1 VNVFAWHVHG
11 SWMTAFVQGAHRY
24 LVPVLPDRGVDG
36 RGRARTYEWPD
47 TAVEVTPEEAADADV
62 DVVVLQ
68 RPEELAGLAT
78 RWLGGRVPGRD
89 LPAVYVEHNTPQGRI
104 DDMRHPVADRRD
116 LLLVHVTHFNRL
128 MWDTGTTPTTVV
140 EHGIVDPGHR
150 YTGELGRLAVVINE
164 ARRRRRVTGTDL
176 LARFDAV
183 APVDLFGMDADSLGG
198 IDLPQAKLHDELAR
212 RRVYVHP
219 FRWTSLGLS
228 LLEAMH
234 LGMPVVALG
243 TTEVP
248 EAIPGDVG
256 VVSNRVD
263 VLCDRAAE
271 LLADRNA
278 AVDLGWSAR
287 AYARE
292 RYGLER
298 FLRDWD
304 AVFAEVVG

>member
-1 VNVFAWHVHG
+1 
-11 SWMTAFVQGAHRY
+11 MTAFVQGAHRY
-24 LVPVLPDRGVDG
+24 LVPVLPDRGADG

-89 LPAVYVEHNTPQGRI
+89 VPAVYVEHNTPQGRI

-150 YTGELGRLAVVINE
+150 YTGELERLAVVINE

-248 EAIPGDVG
+248 EALPGDVG

-271 LLADRNA
+271 LLADRDA
-278 AVDLGWSAR
+278 AADLGWSAR

-292 RYGLER
+292 RFGLER